1 MMKIVLDFFIIV
13 LPHRHLQ
20 STTEKKNGMFENRSI
35 ETRRIV
41 SRKEKIENR
50 KRTKRRVEKENK
62 KIRSR
67 GPRDYAFRFEN
78 STTKG
83 RLKNIYIYFYI
94 YVYVIYMNVYKY
106 RYRYSITESFFLVF

>member
-1 MMKIVLDFFIIV
+1 MKIVLDFFIIV
-13 LPHRHLQ
+13 LPHRRLQ
-20 STTEKKNGMFENRSI
+20 STTEKKNRTFENRSI

-41 SRKEKIENR
+41 SREEKIEKG
-50 KRTKRRVEKENK
+50 KRTKRRVEKGNK

-83 RLKNIYIYFYI
+83 RLKNIYIYIFLYI
-94 YVYVIYMNVYKY
+94 CICYLYERV
-106 RYRYSITESFFLVF
+106 